1 MVVCVLLRRV
11 SVLHLLEESVYLLI
25 TSKILRN
32 TGESR
37 QGSKGGVKSISEES
51 NKEPELS
58 PRVKIGKKGQ
68 AMAWSSPH
76 EMLLH

>member
-11 SVLHLLEESVYLLI
+11 SVLLQLLEESVYLLI
-25 TSKILRN
+25 TSEILRN

-37 QGSKGGVKSISEES
+37 QASKGGVKSISEES

-58 PRVKIGKKGQ
+58 PRGKI
-68 AMAWSSPH
+68 S
-76 EMLLH
+76 

>member
-11 SVLHLLEESVYLLI
+11 YILQLLEESVYLLI
-25 TSKILRN
+25 TSEILRN

-37 QGSKGGVKSISEES
+37 QANKGGVHSVSEES

-58 PRVKIGKKGQ
+58 PRVKIRKKRQ
-68 AMAWSSPH
+68 AVSWSGPH
-76 EMLLH
+76 RMPLH